1 MGSGSSLYK
10 QHNAGVEILEKMWTK
25 ICVQPMTKT
34 ELGTVI
40 ITRHPQLETV
50 VDKLLDIYLLL
61 SAGSHQVEEAS
72 GEETEEE
79 CGVGRFLARDGRL
92 ISTRYFSPLLLF
104 HTVL

>member
-1 MGSGSSLYK
+1 
-10 QHNAGVEILEKMWTK
+10 
-25 ICVQPMTKT
+25 MTKT

-40 ITRHPQLETV
+40 MTRHPQLETV